1 MKVESSLVLS
11 LFICLPVVVF
21 SCSANEVTPDV
32 RTEPRSSNERV
43 SNQSTPPTVI
53 KDTSTVDSGS
63 IMGSVAKRYSELKYY
78 KARGI
83 SEHSSNFQGDERP
96 RPGIPFEIEYTRG
109 QNATITWQHDEQK
122 KLFRIEGSKSWL
134 EIDGKR
140 DRSFPSPRDG
150 LMVVSLAEGGWHI
163 FGIDTF
169 VFRDEL
175 RMGDTFFAGLV
186 DPKVVDERDVDGQ
199 VCYLLSGTF
208 RGVEGSMTYWI
219 DKEDSLIRRI
229 ERVITVRKTAEGTDY
244 VNTARTTETYSEIE
258 IR

>member
-21 SCSANEVTPDV
+21 SCSANEITPDV
-32 RTEPRSSNERV
+32 RTEPRPSNELI
-43 SNQSTPPTVI
+43 SSQSTPPTAI
-53 KDTSTVDSGS
+53 KDTPSVDSS
-63 IMGSVAKRYSELKYY
+63 AIMGSVSKRYGELKYY

-83 SEHSSNFQGDERP
+83 SQHSSNFQGNERP

-109 QNATITWQHDEQK
+109 QNATITWEHGDQK
-122 KLFRIEGSKSWL
+122 KVFRIEGSKSWL

-140 DRSFPSPRDG
+140 DQSFSSPRDG
-150 LMVVSLAEGGWHI
+150 LMVVSLAEGGWHT
-163 FGIDTF
+163 FNIDTF

-175 RMGDTFFAGLV
+175 RMGDTFFVGLV
-186 DPKVVDERDVDGQ
+186 DPKVVDERDVDGIA
-199 VCYLLSGTF
+199 CYLLSGTF

-219 DKEDSLIRRI
+219 GKESSLIH
-229 ERVITVRKTAEGTDY
+229 RVEKVIIVRKTVEDTEY

>member
-32 RTEPRSSNERV
+32 RTEPRSSNHLI
-43 SNQSTPPTVI
+43 SGPTTSPTAI
-53 KDTSTVDSGS
+53 KETSTVDSRA
-63 IMGSVAKRYSELKYY
+63 IMDSVARRYSKLKYY
-78 KARGI
+78 RARGI

-96 RPGIPFEIEYTRG
+96 RPGIPFEIEYSRG
-109 QNATITWQHDEQK
+109 QNATITWEHSDQK
-122 KLFRIEGSKSWL
+122 KVFRIDGSKSWL

-175 RMGDTFFAGLV
+175 LMGETFFAGLV

-199 VCYLLSGTF
+199 ACYLLSGTF
-208 RGVEGSMTYWI
+208 RDVEGSLTYWI
-219 DKEDSLIRRI
+219 DKESALIRRNEKLI
-229 ERVITVRKTAEGTDY
+229 IVRKTAEGTEY